1 VAQSGTFKW
10 CTALVMLGAL
20 ALAPVS
26 ASARDQTTDTSIT
39 RPAEAGIPH
48 PPPPARPAALGRSY
62 APVFRAIEL
71 RDWAKAR
78 ALAAKTDEPVLSE
91 LISWVRF
98 TTRGEYMDFDEVTAF
113 IETHPDWPQ
122 MRDLRENAE
131 EALNERVPDARVL
144 AWFEKHPP
152 ITPKGA
158 MYVIDALMRKG
169 ETARAEE
176 LVRRAWVEKNFAA
189 PMERTFYSRYR
200 RMLRTTDH
208 EQRMDRLLWVGRSWE
223 ARRLLRRIKS
233 GYNAVAVAR
242 MRLRAYAG
250 GVDWAL
256 RRVPDELA
264 KDPGLVYE
272 RLRWRR
278 RKGRDDEAIEL
289 LKDLPAVLPKP
300 ALVWYEQGILARR
313 ALREGKADLA
323 YRLAS
328 DHRQHEGESFADA
341 EFLAGFIALRHLR
354 KPDVALAHFTRLFEG
369 VNFPVSRAR
378 GAYWAGRAAREVGD
392 LLAAAQWFERGA
404 ANITTFYGQL
414 AAIELDN
421 GHAVARPIPEAPVI
435 AEAEGKAFARRDV
448 VRAAQLITQSRERDH
463 FKSFVRHLVGLA
475 KTPAEHALA
484 SSIAI
489 AAGRADVAVWAAKDS
504 LKDGVHLIDT
514 GWPREPLP
522 ENRRGLENG
531 IVLALMRQESAFNPE
546 AVSWAGARGLMQL
559 MPATARKVAR
569 GLGLPFS
576 RERLLN
582 DPAYNMTLGST
593 YFSQMLKELSGSYVL
608 ALAAYNAGPA
618 RVRRWLQDFGDFRRG
633 EIDAVDWIEMIPF
646 DETRDYVQRV
656 IENVQVYRALFDG
669 RRMRVSPPGSIGG

>member
-1 VAQSGTFKW
+1 
-10 CTALVMLGAL
+10 
-20 ALAPVS
+20 
-26 ASARDQTTDTSIT
+26 
-39 RPAEAGIPH
+39 
-48 PPPPARPAALGRSY
+48 
-62 APVFRAIEL
+62 VFRAIEL

-78 ALAAKTDEPVLSE
+78 ALAAKTDEPVLSD
-91 LISWVRF
+91 LIAWVRF
-98 TTRGEYMDFDEVTAF
+98 TTRGEYMAFDEVTAF
-113 IETHPDWPQ
+113 IEAHPDWPQ

-131 EALNERVPDARVL
+131 EALNERVPDARIL

-158 MYVIDALMRKG
+158 MYVIEALMRKG
-169 ETARAEE
+169 ETARAED
-176 LVRRAWVEKNFAA
+176 LVRGTWVKKNFSA
-189 PMERTFYSRYR
+189 PMEQTFYGRYSRL
-200 RMLRTTDH
+200 LRATDH
-208 EQRMDRLLWVGRSWE
+208 ERRMDRLLWDGRSWE

-256 RRVPDELA
+256 RRVPDELL

-278 RKGRDDEAIEL
+278 RKDRDDEAIEL
-289 LKDLPAVLPKP
+289 LKDLPAVLPRP
-300 ALVWYEQGILARR
+300 ALVWREQGILARR
-313 ALREGKADLA
+313 ALRDGKAELA

-328 DHRQHEGESFADA
+328 DHRQTEGEGFADA
-341 EFLAGFIALRHLR
+341 EFLAGFIALRHLK
-354 KPDVALAHFTRLFEG
+354 KPDIALAHFARLFDG
-369 VNFPVSRAR
+369 VQYPVSRAR
-378 GAYWAGRAAREVGD
+378 GAYWAGRAARELGYEP
-392 LLAAAQWFERGA
+392 AAAQWFEHGA
-404 ANITTFYGQL
+404 AHITTFYGQL
-414 AAIELDN
+414 AANELDN
-421 GHAVARPIPEAPVI
+421 GSPVARPIPEVPVI
-435 AEAEGKAFARRDV
+435 AEAEAQAFARRDV
-448 VRAAQLITQSRERDH
+448 VRAAQLIAQSSERDH
-463 FKSFVRHLVGLA
+463 FKSFVRHLVRLA
-475 KTPAEHALA
+475 RTPGEHALV
-484 SSIAI
+484 SSVAI

-531 IVLALMRQESAFNPE
+531 IVLALMRQESAFNPD

-593 YFSQMLKELSGSYVL
+593 YFSHVLGEFSGSYVL

-618 RVRRWLQDFGDFRRG
+618 RAHRWLKDLGDFRRG

-669 RRMRVSPPGSIGG
+669 RQMRVIPPGSIGG

>member
-1 VAQSGTFKW
+1 M
-10 CTALVMLGAL
+10 ALAVLGAVV
-20 ALAPVS
+20 LAPFP
-26 ASARDQTTDTSIT
+26 APARDQTADTSIA

-48 PPPPARPAALGRSY
+48 LPPPPRPAALGRSY
-62 APVFRAIEL
+62 ATVFRAIEL

-78 ALAAKTDEPVLSE
+78 ALAAQTDEPVLSD

-98 TTRGEYMDFDEVTAF
+98 TTRGEYMAFDEVTAF
-113 IETHPDWPQ
+113 IEAHPDWPQ

-158 MYVIDALMRKG
+158 MYVTEALMRTG
-169 ETARAEE
+169 ETARAED
-176 LVRRAWVEKNFAA
+176 LVRRTWVEENFSA
-189 PMERTFYSRYR
+189 PMERTFYGRYSRL
-200 RMLRTTDH
+200 LRATDH
-208 EQRMDRLLWVGRSWE
+208 ERRIDRLLWDGRGWE

-256 RRVPDELA
+256 RRVPDELS

-278 RKGRDDEAIEL
+278 RKGRDNEAIEL
-289 LKDLPAVLPKP
+289 LKDLPAVLPRP

-328 DHRQHEGESFADA
+328 DHRQQEGESFADA
-341 EFLAGFIALRHLR
+341 EFLAGFIALRHLN
-354 KPDVALAHFTRLFEG
+354 KPDVALAHFTRLFDG
-369 VNFPVSRAR
+369 VNYPVSRAR
-378 GAYWAGRAAREVGD
+378 GAYWAGRSARELGD
-392 LLAAAQWFERGA
+392 KPLAALWFELGTA
-404 ANITTFYGQL
+404 HFTTFYGQL

-421 GHAVARPIPEAPVI
+421 GRAVARPIPEAPAV
-435 AEAEGKAFARRDV
+435 AETAADTFARRDV
-448 VRAAQLITQSRERDH
+448 VRAAQVVAQSPERDH
-463 FKSFVRHLVGLA
+463 FKSFVRHLVRLA
-475 KTPAEHALA
+475 RTPEEHALA

-489 AAGRADVAVWAAKDS
+489 AAGRSDVAVWAAKDS
-504 LKDGVHLIDT
+504 LKEGVHLIDT

-522 ENRRGLENG
+522 ENRRGLEIG
-531 IVLALMRQESAFNPE
+531 IVLALMRQESAFNPD

-559 MPATARKVAR
+559 MPATARKVAK

-582 DPAYNMTLGST
+582 DPAYNMAIGST
-593 YFSQMLKELSGSYVL
+593 YFSQVLEEFSGSYAL
-608 ALAAYNAGPA
+608 ALAAYNAGPSRA
-618 RVRRWLQDFGDFRRG
+618 RRWLKDLGDFRRG

-656 IENVQVYRALFDG
+656 IENVQVYRALFNG
-669 RRMRVSPPGSIGG
+669 RQMRIIPPGSIGG

>member
-1 VAQSGTFKW
+1 
-10 CTALVMLGAL
+10 
-20 ALAPVS
+20 
-26 ASARDQTTDTSIT
+26 
-39 RPAEAGIPH
+39 
-48 PPPPARPAALGRSY
+48 
-62 APVFRAIEL
+62 
-71 RDWAKAR
+71 
-78 ALAAKTDEPVLSE
+78 
-91 LISWVRF
+91 
-98 TTRGEYMDFDEVTAF
+98 
-113 IETHPDWPQ
+113 
-122 MRDLRENAE
+122 
-131 EALNERVPDARVL
+131 
-144 AWFEKHPP
+144 
-152 ITPKGA
+152 
-158 MYVIDALMRKG
+158 MYLIDALMRKG

-242 MRLRAYAG
+242 MRLRAFAG

-256 RRVPDELA
+256 RRVPEDLM
-264 KDPGLVYE
+264 KDPGLAYE

-289 LKDLPAVLPKP
+289 LKDLPAVLPRP
-300 ALVWYEQGILARR
+300 ALLWHEQGILARR
-313 ALREGKADLA
+313 ALRDGKAELA

-328 DHRQHEGESFADA
+328 DHRQTEGESFADA
-341 EFLAGFIALRHLR
+341 EFLAGFIALRHLK
-354 KPDVALAHFTRLFEG
+354 KPDVALTHFTRLFDR
-369 VNFPVSRAR
+369 VNYPVSRAR
-378 GAYWAGRAAREVGD
+378 GAYWAGRATRELGD
-392 LLAAAQWFERGA
+392 MAVASLWFELGA
-404 ANITTFYGQL
+404 AHITTFYGQL

-421 GHAVARPIPEAPVI
+421 GSPVARPIPETPAI
-435 AEAEGKAFARRDV
+435 AEAEAQAFARRSV
-448 VRAAQLITQSRERDH
+448 VQAAQLMAGSPERDH
-463 FKSFVRHLVGLA
+463 FKSFVRHLVRLA
-475 KTPAEHALA
+475 RTPAEHALV
-484 SSIAI
+484 SSVAI

-531 IVLALMRQESAFNPE
+531 IVLALMRQESAFNPD

-576 RERLLN
+576 RERLLS
-582 DPAYNMTLGST
+582 DPAYNMAIGST
-593 YFSQMLKELSGSYVL
+593 YFSQVLEEFSGSYVL

-618 RVRRWLQDFGDFRRG
+618 RAHRWLKDLGDFRRG

-669 RRMRVSPPGSIGG
+669 RQMRIIPPGSIGG

>member
-1 VAQSGTFKW
+1 L
-10 CTALVMLGAL
+10 ALTVFGAL
-20 ALAPVS
+20 ALASFP
-26 ASARDQTTDTSIT
+26 AAARDQTADTSVA
-39 RPAEAGIPH
+39 RPAQAGIPH
-48 PPPPARPAALGRSY
+48 PPPPPRPAALGRSY
-62 APVFRAIEL
+62 ATVFRAIEL

-78 ALAAKTDEPVLSE
+78 ALAARTDEPMLSDV
-91 LISWVRF
+91 ISWVRF

-131 EALNERVPDARVL
+131 EALNKRVPDARVL

-158 MYVIDALMRKG
+158 MYLIDALMRKG

-242 MRLRAYAG
+242 MRLRAFAG

-256 RRVPDELA
+256 RRVPEDLM
-264 KDPGLVYE
+264 KDPGLAYE

-289 LKDLPAVLPKP
+289 LKDLPAVLPRP
-300 ALVWYEQGILARR
+300 ALLWHEQGILARR
-313 ALREGKADLA
+313 ALRDGKAELA

-328 DHRQHEGESFADA
+328 DHRQTEGESFADA
-341 EFLAGFIALRHLR
+341 EFLAGFIALRHLK
-354 KPDVALAHFTRLFEG
+354 KPDVALTHFTRLFDR
-369 VNFPVSRAR
+369 VNYPVSRAR
-378 GAYWAGRAAREVGD
+378 GAYWAGRATRELGD
-392 LLAAAQWFERGA
+392 MAVASLWFELGA
-404 ANITTFYGQL
+404 AHITTFYGQL

-421 GHAVARPIPEAPVI
+421 GSPVARPIPETPAI
-435 AEAEGKAFARRDV
+435 AEAEAQAFARRSV
-448 VRAAQLITQSRERDH
+448 VQAAQLMAGSPERDH
-463 FKSFVRHLVGLA
+463 FKSFVRHLVRLA
-475 KTPAEHALA
+475 RTPAEHALV
-484 SSIAI
+484 SSVAI

-531 IVLALMRQESAFNPE
+531 IVLALMRQESAFNPD

-576 RERLLN
+576 RERLLS
-582 DPAYNMTLGST
+582 DPAYNMAIGST
-593 YFSQMLKELSGSYVL
+593 YFSQVLEEFSGSYVL

-618 RVRRWLQDFGDFRRG
+618 RAHRWLKDLGDFRRG

-669 RRMRVSPPGSIGG
+669 RQMRIIPPGSIGG

>member
-1 VAQSGTFKW
+1 
-10 CTALVMLGAL
+10 L
-20 ALAPVS
+20 ALAVFGALVLVPFP
-26 ASARDQTTDTSIT
+26 APARDQTADTSIA

-48 PPPPARPAALGRSY
+48 PPPPPRPAELGRSY
-62 APVFRAIEL
+62 ATVFRAMEL

-78 ALAAKTDEPVLSE
+78 ALAAKTDEPVLSD

-113 IETHPDWPQ
+113 IEAHPDWPQ
-122 MRDLRENAE
+122 MRDMLENAE
-131 EALNERVPDARVL
+131 EALNERVADANVL

-158 MYVIDALMRKG
+158 MYVIEALMRKG
-169 ETARAEE
+169 DTVGAEA
-176 LVRRAWVEKNFAA
+176 LVRSTWIEKNFSAS
-189 PMERTFYSRYR
+189 MERTFYSRYR
-200 RMLRTTDH
+200 RLLSTTDH
-208 EQRMDRLLWVGRSWE
+208 EKRMDRLLWDGRSWE

-233 GYNAVAVAR
+233 GYSAVAVAR

-256 RRVPDELA
+256 RRVPDELM

-278 RKGRDDEAIEL
+278 RKDRDDEAIEL
-289 LKDLPAVLPKP
+289 LKELPAVLPRA
-300 ALVWYEQGILARR
+300 ALVWHEQGILARR
-313 ALREGKADLA
+313 ALRDGKAELA
-323 YRLAS
+323 YRLAH
-328 DHRQHEGESFADA
+328 DHRQTEGESFADA
-341 EFLAGFIALRHLR
+341 EFLAGFIALRHLK
-354 KPDVALAHFTRLFEG
+354 KPDVALTHFTRLYDG
-369 VNFPVSRAR
+369 VNYPVSRAR
-378 GAYWAGRAAREVGD
+378 GAYWAGRAAGETGD
-392 LLAAAQWFERGA
+392 KPLAALWFELGA
-404 ANITTFYGQL
+404 AHITTFYGQL

-421 GHAVARPIPEAPVI
+421 GRPVARPIPEAPAI
-435 AEAEGKAFARRDV
+435 AEAEARAFARRSV
-448 VRAAQLITQSRERDH
+448 VRAAQLIAQGRERGQ
-463 FKSFVRHLVGLA
+463 FKSFVRQLVRLA
-475 KTPAEHALA
+475 RTPAEHALA
-484 SSIAI
+484 SSVAI

-504 LKDGVHLIDT
+504 LKDGVHLVDT

-569 GLGLPFS
+569 DLGLPFS
-576 RERLLN
+576 RERLLD

-593 YFSQMLKELSGSYVL
+593 YFSQMVAEFSGSYVL

-618 RVRRWLQDFGDFRRG
+618 RARRWLQDLGDFRRG
-633 EIDAVDWIEMIPF
+633 EIDAVDWIEMIPLG
-646 DETRDYVQRV
+646 ETRDYIQRV

-669 RRMRVSPPGSIGG
+669 RRMRISPPGRIGG